1 VATRRSKQRREEN
14 VPSETGAIPPGERA
28 EVVEE
33 LDGRPTTG
41 GSAPGGAPTGL
52 RHQADTLGLA
62 GAHPRTGGALP
73 SGAGGGT
80 GTGAGGLATG
90 IGGIGGTRNL
100 PHGAGRGRRT
110 AAPSEFGG
118 LEATETE
125 QTEREDLG
133 AAKAGQEST
142 RSGTGGGEPESAPAT
157 TVRGAG
163 SGRLK

>member
-1 VATRRSKQRREEN
+1 MTTRRSKRRTDEN
-14 VPSETGAIPPGERA
+14 IPSESGAVHPEERA
-28 EVVEE
+28 EVVEQ
-33 LDGRPTTG
+33 LGGRPTTG
-41 GSAPGGAPTGL
+41 GSGPGGAPTGL
-52 RHQADTLGLA
+52 RHQTDTLGLA
-62 GAHPRTGGALP
+62 DASPRTGGALP

-125 QTEREDLG
+125 QTEREGLG
-133 AAKAGQEST
+133 AAKTGQEST